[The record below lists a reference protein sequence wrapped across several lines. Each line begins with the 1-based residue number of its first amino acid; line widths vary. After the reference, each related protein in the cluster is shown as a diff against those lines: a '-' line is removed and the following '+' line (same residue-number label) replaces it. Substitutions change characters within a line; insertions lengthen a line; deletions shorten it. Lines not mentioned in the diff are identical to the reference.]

1 MVIKTLYRRDP
12 SLNSTLE
19 DMLKF
24 NAIPCAVEFIVKNP
38 GPEDQV
44 FNVRIKIE
52 QSN

>member
-1 MVIKTLYRRDP
+1 MESGV
-12 SLNSTLE
+12 NSTVE

-24 NAIPCAVEFIVKNP
+24 NAIPCAVEFKVKNP

-44 FNVRIKIE
+44 FNARIKIE